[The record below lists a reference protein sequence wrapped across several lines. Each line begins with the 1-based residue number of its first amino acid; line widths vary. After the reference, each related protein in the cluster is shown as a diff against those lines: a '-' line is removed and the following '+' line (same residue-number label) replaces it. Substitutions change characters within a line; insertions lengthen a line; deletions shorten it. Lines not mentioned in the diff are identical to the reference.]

1 MTTLDNIDQEPEH
14 GSDELVLSEN
24 KENKTSDNHETDQS
38 IGHMRDEALRRKE
51 RLKQLRMKNASHK
64 SIIHLNNSDNGEL
77 PKPIFRNYKPQSEE
91 LKDGELPAGKPVDLN
106 KHIIAQLEAADAP
119 VIVDEVNLAS
129 LAPRKPDWDLKRGV
143 EKKLRK
149 LERRTQRAIAELIHF
164 FIGLFNRNTQLKC
177 MILHNLSTF
186 QANNVE

>member
-14 GSDELVLSEN
+14 GSDELVLPEN
-24 KENKTSDNHETDQS
+24 KENKTSDNHVDNETDQS

-64 SIIHLNNSDNGEL
+64 SIIHLNNGDNGEL

-119 VIVDEVNLAS
+119 VIVDEVNLSS

-149 LERRTQRAIAELIHF
+149 LERRTQRAIAELIRER
-164 FIGLFNRNTQLKC
+164 LLETSVD
-177 MILHNLSTF
+177 STETY
-186 QANNVE
+186 ANHSKSIE

>member
-1 MTTLDNIDQEPEH
+1 MTTLDDIDQDPEH
-14 GSDELVLSEN
+14 GNESVSLGNEETKQSDVV
-24 KENKTSDNHETDQS
+24 TDETEDQS

-51 RLKQLRMKNASHK
+51 RLRQLRMKNASQK
-64 SIIHLNNSDNGEL
+64 SIIHLNTNNDGEL

-91 LKDGELPAGKPVDLN
+91 LKDGELPAGKPIDLN

-119 VIVDEVNLAS
+119 VIVDEVNLTS

-149 LERRTQRAIAELIHF
+149 LERRTQRAIAELIRERLLETSTDSIELHT
-164 FIGLFNRNTQLKC
+164 NHLKS
-177 MILHNLSTF
+177 I
-186 QANNVE
+186 E